1 MAALNPA
8 KPVGSLAAQNAGKQL
23 WIIVPNGTG
32 TATPVLIAQEE
43 MSRKLN
49 PISKTYE
56 AVNAD
61 GLTVATFS
69 QVTALGQ
76 TKYTVKTPALQI
88 PTSGGYTPSGASE
101 VTAGLLWGLEL
112 IANMCD
118 VVSPY
123 NFAVFVVMDPA
134 RKGGTASIAG
144 ATSAAYTG
152 EAFLGS
158 VVNVQTIE
166 GKISELASINFEIDV
181 QGTPIPWTA
190 GATIFGV
197 SYVALVNPAD

>member
-76 TKYTVKTPALQI
+76 TKYTVKTPALLI
-88 PTSGGYTPSGASE
+88 PAQYMKTRT
-101 VTAGLLWGLEL
+101 T
-112 IANMCD
+112 
-118 VVSPY
+118 
-123 NFAVFVVMDPA
+123 
-134 RKGGTASIAG
+134 
-144 ATSAAYTG
+144 
-152 EAFLGS
+152 
-158 VVNVQTIE
+158 NVQHPA
-166 GKISELASINFEIDV
+166 GINLPFL
-181 QGTPIPWTA
+181 TTA
-190 GATIFGV
+190 
-197 SYVALVNPAD
+197 